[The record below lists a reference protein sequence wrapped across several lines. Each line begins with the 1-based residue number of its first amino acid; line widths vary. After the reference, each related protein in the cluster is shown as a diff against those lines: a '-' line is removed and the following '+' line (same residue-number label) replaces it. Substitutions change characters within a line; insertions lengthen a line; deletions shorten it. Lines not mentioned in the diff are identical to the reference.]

1 MMLLPMIASAD
12 AVEID
17 GIYYNLITKAKT
29 AEVTSNP
36 NKYAGDIV
44 IPENV
49 TYNGIDYSVNTI
61 DLGAFQSCNDLLS
74 VTIPNSVTSI
84 GENAFLECK
93 NMNSVNIPDKVTEI
107 KGGTFKNCTKLLT
120 ITIPSSVEQI
130 GYNAFEGCWALTSV
144 HISDIASWCKIF
156 YGEYAML
163 SSNPLYY
170 AHHLYLNDEEI
181 IDFEI
186 PEGVTSIGD
195 YAFTECYSLKSVTI
209 SNSVTSIG
217 KSAFQGCINMESM
230 SIPNTVTFIG
240 EGAFAGCSRLTS
252 FSIPNS
258 VKTIEYGTFQGCKG
272 LTTINIPDNIV
283 MIGGASFDNCTGLT
297 AITIPNSVTEIG
309 NFAFSYCSSVKFI
322 SIGNS
327 VNRIGSEA
335 FANCDELLD
344 VYCLAKEVPKLY
356 YYGTPV
362 TDIFENSYIEY
373 ATLHVPEESISSYE
387 ASSPWNQF
395 QSIVPLPKYKLTYML
410 DDVVYKVEEYE
421 EGTSITPE
429 PNPTKEGYTFSGWSE
444 IPETMPAH
452 DVIVTGSFSIN
463 SYKLTYLVDDVE
475 YKSYEIEYGTAI
487 IPETEPTKDGYSFSG
502 WSEIPET
509 MPAHDVTVTGTFTP
523 VEDMLDGHEYVDLG
537 LPSGKCWATTNYGSD
552 TPEGYGTYLEWG
564 DNSIVSSSWGTDW
577 MTPSFED
584 IRELQNNCSWIWD
597 SKNGHNG
604 YTVKGANGN
613 SIFLPA
619 SGYKMV
625 GQSSAKKIGEWVYY
639 WTSTQSG
646 EMAKIIMCTS
656 IEVGYGEMNASLTK
670 LPIRPITK
678 KMSSDIKG
686 VTSSMADELQDIVGV
701 YDMQGHK
708 LNSMVKGINIV
719 KFRNGSLKKVIK

>member
-1 MMLLPMIASAD
+1 MLLPMIANAD

-29 AEVTSNP
+29 AEVTENP
-36 NKYAGDIV
+36 NYYVGSVD
-44 IPENV
+44 IPESVYYEGNIYNV
-49 TYNGIDYSVNTI
+49 TAIGKNAFSICKNLTNVTIPNSVTSIGN
-61 DLGAFQSCNDLLS
+61 GAFQYCTSLTSITIPNSVTSIGEYAFGNCTGLTSITIPNSVASINESTFYKCTSLVSVTIPNSVTIIDHYAFRNCTSLTNITIPNSVTRIGTAVFEGCTSLNSITIPNSVTNLGNAIFSGCKSLSSVMLPNSITSILDNSFENCTNLTS

-84 GENAFLECK
+84 GSVAFYR
-93 NMNSVNIPDKVTEI
+93 
-107 KGGTFKNCTKLLT
+107 CTSLT
-120 ITIPSSVEQI
+120 SITIP
-130 GYNAFEGCWALTSV
+130 N
-144 HISDIASWCKIF
+144 
-156 YGEYAML
+156 
-163 SSNPLYY
+163 N
-170 AHHLYLNDEEI
+170 
-181 IDFEI
+181 
-186 PEGVTSIGD
+186 VTSIG
-195 YAFTECYSLKSVTI
+195 S
-209 SNSVTSIG
+209 
-217 KSAFQGCINMESM
+217 
-230 SIPNTVTFIG
+230 
-240 EGAFAGCSRLTS
+240 GAFYDCSSLTS
-252 FSIPNS
+252 
-258 VKTIEYGTFQGCKG
+258 
-272 LTTINIPDNIV
+272 
-283 MIGGASFDNCTGLT
+283 
-297 AITIPNSVTEIG
+297 
-309 NFAFSYCSSVKFI
+309 I
-322 SIGNS
+322 SIG
-327 VNRIGSEA
+327 SEIKKIKNTA
-335 FANCDELLD
+335 FKGCPELQD
-344 VYCLAKEVPKLY
+344 VYCYAKEVPN
-356 YYGTPV
+356 TNSDV
-362 TDIFENSYIEY
+362 FQDSYIEY

-387 ASSPWNQF
+387 TSSPWNQF

-410 DDVVYKVEEYE
+410 DDVVYKVGEYE

-429 PNPTKEGYTFSGWSE
+429 PNPTKEGYTFSGWSD